1 MLICVLSLSQPL
13 NPPIKQPIKQA
24 PDAEVLVVTTTGAPE
39 NLATSAS
46 KPMARPMLVLLTL
59 LPMLPMVLQ
68 RARLIGGA
76 ERGRERLLCLG
87 AQLGSCTYEI
97 A

>member
-1 MLICVLSLSQPL
+1 M
-13 NPPIKQPIKQA
+13 
-24 PDAEVLVVTTTGAPE
+24 VTTTGAPE
-39 NLATSAS
+39 NLATGAS

-59 LPMLPMVLQ
+59 LPMVLQ

>member
-1 MLICVLSLSQPL
+1 MLICVLSVSQPV

-39 NLATSAS
+39 NLATGAP
-46 KPMARPMLVLLTL
+46 KPTARPMLVLLTL
-59 LPMLPMVLQ
+59 LLMLLMVLQ
-68 RARLIGGA
+68 RARLIGWA
-76 ERGRERLLCLG
+76 ERERLLCLG